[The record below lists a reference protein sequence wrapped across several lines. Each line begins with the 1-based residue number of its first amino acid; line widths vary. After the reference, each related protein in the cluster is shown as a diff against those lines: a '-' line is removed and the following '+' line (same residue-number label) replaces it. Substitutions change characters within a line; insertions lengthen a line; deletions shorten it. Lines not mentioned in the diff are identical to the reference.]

1 MQHPSA
7 DDGRHT
13 PDRKRTSMRRRK
25 SLLKVLSLLT
35 VLAFLAAGCGDDD
48 GDDTGSGD
56 ETTTTAAE
64 GEESSSS
71 SAPVTA
77 PEGDRGNVNET
88 FELGTLLPESGDLAA
103 IVESLRTP
111 IDLAIEEIN
120 AGGGVLG
127 KDVVV
132 ASADDGTDPQRAS
145 NSYDRLAESDKVDV
159 IVGPAGSSVAVGVF
173 EKIAA
178 AGIPTCSGS
187 TTSYEITELQQDGA
201 DAGYFLRTAPPD
213 TLQGPALADL
223 VTSDG
228 NTSVSIIVRNDS
240 YGTGFAEALES
251 RFESNGVTVDE
262 SLTYNPDA
270 ASFDS
275 EAQTIADAGS
285 DAVVVIGFPDDG
297 GKVLSSL
304 IKANAGPAD
313 TAVYT
318 ADGLQSGDLY
328 TKVDEADP
336 SVVEGIRGTAPSSSP
351 AGIESPFIETYAET
365 GVDPIFSSYYYDCVM
380 ILALAAEA
388 AGSDAG
394 DAIIG
399 EIPNVV
405 SEGETCNTWAACKEL
420 LDAGEDIDYEGASGS
435 LDFNDLLE
443 PTAGTYDVWSFDDAG
458 EVVTE
463 DADSQIPISEEDL

>member
-1 MQHPSA
+1 
-7 DDGRHT
+7 
-13 PDRKRTSMRRRK
+13 MRRRK
-25 SLLKVLSLLT
+25 TLLKVLSL
-35 VLAFLAAGCGDDD
+35 VAALAFLAAGCGDDD
-48 GDDTGSGD
+48 EGADSGDD
-56 ETTTTAAE
+56 TTTTAAE
-64 GEESSSS
+64 GGEESSSS
-71 SAPVTA
+71 SAPEVTA

-88 FELGTLLPESGDLAA
+88 LELGTLLPESGDLAA

-145 NSYDRLAESDKVDV
+145 NSYDRLSESDKVDV

-187 TTSYEITELQQDGA
+187 TTSYEITELQRDDA
-201 DAGYFLRTAPPD
+201 DSGYFIRTAPPD

-228 NTSVSIIVRNDS
+228 NTSVALIVRNDS
-240 YGTGFAEALES
+240 YGTGFAEALEA
-251 RFESNGVTVDE
+251 RFESNGVEVVE

-275 EAQTIADAGS
+275 EGQTIADAGA

-304 IKANAGPAD
+304 IKAGAGPAD

-328 TKVDEADP
+328 TKVDESDP
-336 SVVEGIRGTAPSSSP
+336 SVVEGIRGTAPSSAPS
-351 AGIESPFIETYAET
+351 GVESPFIETYAET

-380 ILALAAEA
+380 ILALAAES

-394 DAIIG
+394 ADIVGAIP
-399 EIPNVV
+399 EVV
-405 SEGETCNTWAACKEL
+405 SGGEKCNSWESCKAL
-420 LDAGEDIDYEGASGS
+420 LDEDQDIDYDGASGA

-443 PTAGTYDVWSFDDAG
+443 PTAGTYDVWSFDAEG
-458 EVVTE
+458 AVVTE
-463 DADSQIPISEEDL
+463 DADTQIAISEEDL